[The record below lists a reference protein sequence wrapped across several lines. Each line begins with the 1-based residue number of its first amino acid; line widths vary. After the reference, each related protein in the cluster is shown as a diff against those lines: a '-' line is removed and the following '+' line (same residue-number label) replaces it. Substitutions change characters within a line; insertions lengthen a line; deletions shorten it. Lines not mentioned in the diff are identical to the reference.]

1 VCVCLC
7 VCVCVDINDM
17 SFELCAVCCVPTL
30 PSSPA
35 PPFSGEVILTSLG
48 TAEVHVNGRLL
59 GPGGGQ
65 GGGAQV
71 RLGHQDR
78 LAFGRFHLF
87 RFDAR

>member
-1 VCVCLC
+1 MTRAL
-7 VCVCVDINDM
+7 
-17 SFELCAVCCVPTL
+17 SFELCAVCQPS

-48 TAEVHVNGRLL
+48 TAEVHVNGRPLA
-59 GPGGGQ
+59 PGGGQ

-71 RLGHQDR
+71 RLAHQDR